1 GLSAYRQ
8 CAMLP
13 WLMALY
19 AILSVPLLMYL
30 YFGLGVLSRPLD
42 VPIFRR
48 PLLKGVASVPLFAAV
63 LAMISLSL
71 EKQFSLEGLF
81 RYYLLRDALIIP
93 YLVTGAALLAC
104 RKLLLRGD
112 WELFTGMLVYSGVVY
127 ALLAFVDLILGGF
140 YLGIYDL
147 FLKPTL
153 RLSGLTLLTA
163 AVVTVIRQ
171 YGATRWIAV
180 LAILV
185 FPPAY
190 ALAGALEASVRVIPA
205 ILITLFVAFLAAG
218 TIRLG
223 PFLGYVRPRPE

>member
-1 GLSAYRQ
+1 
-8 CAMLP
+8 MV
-13 WLMALY
+13 LY

-30 YFGLGVLSRPLD
+30 YFGLGVLSRPLE

-48 PLLKGVASVPLFAAV
+48 PLLKGAASAPFIATL
-63 LAMISLSL
+63 LLILSLTL
-71 EKQFSLEGLF
+71 EKQFSLQALF
-81 RYYLLRDALIIP
+81 RYYLLRDGLIIS
-93 YLVTGAALLAC
+93 YLLTGSALLAC

-112 WELFTGMLVYSGVVY
+112 WELFTGMLVYSGIVY

-140 YLGIYDL
+140 YLGLYDL

-153 RLSGLTLLTA
+153 RLSGMTLLTA
-163 AVVTVIRQ
+163 GVVTVIRQ
-171 YGATRWIAV
+171 NGATRWIAV
-180 LAILV
+180 FLILL

-190 ALAGALEASVRVIPA
+190 AFAGALEASVRILPA
-205 ILITLFVAFLAAG
+205 ILITLFIALLAAG